1 MIFIPK
7 HISDLLTHLKSK
19 LSIDPISPTNRF
31 YYNELREIERDLNNY
46 SSNTFHDKDLFVEI
60 MKIAERI
67 ISLEN
72 QVSEYTFVP
81 KKPSVIWD
89 VEIDS
94 DLKNKIN
101 LAQSTSPS
109 LQYDLEGLALFIRN
123 QPSTALDCIDSF
135 CDFKEFKLLPI
146 SGDGRIAEL
155 SRIEKSFGKSA
166 VCIDHL
172 PETGELKR
180 IELWFFEE
188 TTGSSYKPTGIA
200 KEVKQHLMKV
210 YEFETEDDFDA
221 IRDAFELWF
230 RIGRK
235 GIYYVYIPQ

>member
-1 MIFIPK
+1 M
-7 HISDLLTHLKSK
+7 
-19 LSIDPISPTNRF
+19 
-31 YYNELREIERDLNNY
+31 
-46 SSNTFHDKDLFVEI
+46 
-60 MKIAERI
+60 
-67 ISLEN
+67 
-72 QVSEYTFVP
+72 
-81 KKPSVIWD
+81 
-89 VEIDS
+89 
-94 DLKNKIN
+94 
-101 LAQSTSPS
+101 
-109 LQYDLEGLALFIRN
+109 
-123 QPSTALDCIDSF
+123 
-135 CDFKEFKLLPI
+135 
-146 SGDGRIAEL
+146 AEL
-155 SRIEKSFGKSA
+155 SRIEKSFGQSA

-235 GIYYVYIPQ
+235 GIYYVYIPH